1 MSPLEPNRAKMVL
14 CAGAIAGGLGQNP
27 RMTKTKRSDGKRRM
41 GVEVGAT
48 LAKLVSQEADGP
60 LQTEI
65 LPAGE
70 LTRISEQIHAFA
82 PVRIGLTGGGASRLE
97 EALEIDSVHV
107 NEFDA
112 WGAGAHLLLDEA
124 EFPADSRFLMV
135 SLGTG
140 TSVLLVD
147 SDSVFRIGGTSL
159 GGGTVLGLG
168 AALVGEPDFDALC
181 ELAAKGSRSEVDLVV
196 SDIYRPGEIELPGDI
211 TAAAFGKLSLAGT
224 EPHYAREDLAAGIM
238 SMVAENVGL
247 IAAGLSFTT
256 QVERIVY
263 GGSTLRNNPNLTT
276 TLDAIT
282 KMMGRTAHFLPLG
295 EVGGA
300 VGALAAVRAG

>member
-1 MSPLEPNRAKMVL
+1 MIQM
-14 CAGAIAGGLGQNP
+14 NP
-27 RMTKTKRSDGKRRM
+27 DDRGTLM

-48 LAKLVSQEADGP
+48 LAKLVALEDDGK

-65 LPAGE
+65 LPAAE
-70 LTRISEQIHAFA
+70 LNRIAERIQAHT
-82 PVRIGLTGGGASRLE
+82 PVRVGLTGGGATRLDE
-97 EALEIDSVHV
+97 VLGIDCLRI

-112 WGAGAHLLLDEA
+112 WGEGARQLLDA
-124 EFPADSRFLMV
+124 DEFPPTSRFLMV
-135 SLGTG
+135 SVGTG

-147 SDSVFRIGGTSL
+147 SGNAFRIGGTSL

-168 AALVGEPDFDALC
+168 AALVGEPNFDALC
-181 ELAAKGSRSEVDLVV
+181 ELAGKGSRSEVDLVV
-196 SDIYRPGEIELPGDI
+196 NDIYRPGEIELPGDI

-224 EPHYAREDLAAGIM
+224 EPQYTREDLAAGIM

-256 QVERIVY
+256 QVEKIVY

-282 KMMGRTAHFLPLG
+282 NMMGRSAHILPMG
-295 EVGGA
+295 EFGGA
-300 VGALAAVRAG
+300 IGALARLREE